1 MTTFRA
7 WAVCGALAGV
17 FCLAVPSSAMAQLIQ
32 LDPSITETAPPASS
46 GMSPSPPPDRR
57 VITEQAER
65 RRDGTAPD
73 DVAVSTDVLVPLRP
87 VTVRAGTQASTRLNG
102 EAAFAQFILFLPQDA
117 AGAELQVAHRTGI
130 DALPERSS
138 LQVVV
143 NDVEIG
149 AVRPDNFSDFG
160 RDTLPVPDGV
170 LQAGRNIVEIRVRQS
185 HRVAC
190 GPDASFALWTD
201 IDTPNSGVLMPA
213 DSFGADPVGFL
224 AAVAA
229 QVARGQAITVR
240 RPDPDA
246 SLLDAAPFIGQVV
259 AALGGTP
266 PEIES
271 APYWVQ
277 APARPELA
285 RLTALPQ
292 GAGLAQPQFLRGGDG
307 AIVLLVERDSDY
319 AAISASLMD
328 MVQPSAVSHLALLTP
343 GREQTLAELGA
354 PRLTGQGRYILM
366 PVDFA
371 LPWNWALLASQKA
384 QLVLDY
390 RFAPNLPEGALLL
403 VKVNGTTVR
412 MLPLDR
418 AGGERLPSLPI
429 AFGAN
434 LLRAGANRLEFEALI
449 PGDPPHMACPPMEGP
464 VLEIS
469 DSSRLFV
476 PQSPSMLLPSIDM
489 SLAMLAAE
497 NIVATPRATEQL
509 APGVVPQIASALI
522 QPQSGIGAR
531 SPHVRLTVATTSDL
545 PRLYEALGGGALRA
559 LNDALSLSIIRPV
572 AVTAPATAWD
582 MVNRA
587 PGLFSLPRVDAVTEW
602 PAQLR
607 ETGAALLFGDT
618 AGLDDWL
625 RGQEALAALVQPDPH
640 QPEHIWL
647 VFAPHATPS
656 TIIQSLAAS
665 RDAPKGQVA
674 LFIEGEGWRSWT
686 NPQRPLILQEP
697 ISASNLRAVLGNY
710 ATLSPWLFLGVA
722 LSLATLSAGIAL
734 MILKITRKPE
744 Q

>member
-117 AGAELQVAHRTGI
+117 ARAELQVAHRTGI

-213 DSFGADPVGFL
+213 DSFGTDPVGFL

-559 LNDALSLSIIRPV
+559 L
-572 AVTAPATAWD
+572 
-582 MVNRA
+582 
-587 PGLFSLPRVDAVTEW
+587 
-602 PAQLR
+602 
-607 ETGAALLFGDT
+607 TGC
-618 AGLDDWL
+618 
-625 RGQEALAALVQPDPH
+625 
-640 QPEHIWL
+640 
-647 VFAPHATPS
+647 
-656 TIIQSLAAS
+656 
-665 RDAPKGQVA
+665 
-674 LFIEGEGWRSWT
+674 
-686 NPQRPLILQEP
+686 
-697 ISASNLRAVLGNY
+697 
-710 ATLSPWLFLGVA
+710 
-722 LSLATLSAGIAL
+722 
-734 MILKITRKPE
+734 
-744 Q
+744 

>member
-32 LDPSITETAPPASS
+32 LDPQITDTAPTVSPH
-46 GMSPSPPPDRR
+46 MSLSQPPDRR
-57 VITEQAER
+57 PVTEQADR
-65 RRDGTAPD
+65 RREGTAPD
-73 DVAVSTDVLVPLRP
+73 EVAAPTDVLVPLRP
-87 VTVRAGTQASTRLNG
+87 VTVRAGAQTAIRLSG
-102 EAAFAQFILFLPQDA
+102 EAAQARFILFLPQDA
-117 AGAELQVAHRTGI
+117 DGAELRIAHRTGI

-138 LQVVV
+138 LQVIV
-143 NDVEIG
+143 NDVDIG

-170 LQAGRNIVEIRVRQS
+170 LQAGRNIVELRVRQS

-190 GPDASFALWTD
+190 GPDASFALWTE
-201 IDTPNSGVLMPA
+201 IDTTNSGVLMPA

-229 QVARGQAITVR
+229 QAARGQAITVR

-246 SLLDAAPFIGQVV
+246 SLLDAAPFIGQVS

-292 GAGLAQPQFLRGGDG
+292 GEGLAQPRFMRGGDG

-328 MVQPSAVSHLALLTP
+328 MVQPLAAPQLAQVTP
-343 GREQTLAELGA
+343 GREQTLAELGT
-354 PRLTGQGRYILM
+354 PRLMGQGRYILM

-403 VKVNGTTVR
+403 VKVNGTPVR

-469 DSSRLFV
+469 EGSRLFV
-476 PQSPSMLLPSIDM
+476 PQSPSMLLPSVDM
-489 SLAMLAAE
+489 SLAMLAPQ
-497 NIVATPRATEQL
+497 NILATPRAAQQL

-522 QPQSGIGAR
+522 QPQWGNGPR
-531 SPHVRLTVATTSDL
+531 SPHVRLTVGTTGDL
-545 PRLYEALGGGALRA
+545 PDLYDPLGGEALRA
-559 LNDALSLSIIRPV
+559 LQDALSLDIIRPV
-572 AVTAPATAWD
+572 ADTAPATAWD
-582 MVNRA
+582 MVDRA
-587 PGLFSLPRVDAVTEW
+587 PGLFSLPRLGAVAEW

-607 ETGAALLFGDT
+607 QTGAALLFGDT
-618 AGLDDWL
+618 AGLVDWL
-625 RGQEALAALVQPDPH
+625 HGQEAQAALVQPDPH

-647 VFAPHATPS
+647 IFAPHATPS

-665 RDAPKGQVA
+665 RDAPTGQVA

-697 ISASNLRAVLGNY
+697 VSASNLRAVLGNY
-710 ATLSPWLFLGVA
+710 ATLSPWLFLGVV